1 MYNYQPN
8 GQQPYQQAYRPMPVH
23 QLKTNRG
30 LLKFILLNLITFGIY
45 GLVVMSTI
53 STDINEIASRYDGK
67 KTMHYCLMAFLLSWL
82 TFGIYPLIWFH
93 GLSERIGN
101 ELRRRGVFYEF
112 GAGTY
117 WGWGFFGALLFGIG
131 PLVYYYK
138 LFHAM
143 NLLCGHYNVNG

>member
-1 MYNYQPN
+1 MYNYQPQ

-45 GLVVMSTI
+45 GIVVMSTI

-67 KTMHYCLMAFLLSWL
+67 KTMHYCLMFFLLSGL
-82 TFGIYPLIWFH
+82 TLGIYPLVWFH

-101 ELRRRGVFYEF
+101 ELRRRGIFYDF
-112 GAGTY
+112 GSGTY

-131 PLVYYYK
+131 PLVYHHK